1 MAPYLLPLGAK
12 RLQPRQKFSPVLH
25 ELCRR
30 LRRLEVRGQ
39 RLEPEILAQHPL
51 ALRVEP
57 YRIRREAPKLPV
69 AVVYRREQPPERLAQ
84 PGEPLSGLE
93 LGLAVFGF

>member
-1 MAPYLLPLGAK
+1 IAPRLPPHSTQV
-12 RLQPRQKFSPVLH
+12 LQACQKLPPVLH

-39 RLEPEILAQHPL
+39 RLEPEILTQHPL